1 MDLLII
7 FAAKYLVFIIALIA
21 AFVFARATQEQRR
34 FFIASGLVATV
45 VGFLLVLLA
54 GHLYFHHRPFAV
66 YHITPLVSHPDDN
79 GFPSEHTFISML
91 MAFVVA
97 QIAWRWGLGMFVLAL
112 AVGWGRIAAQ
122 VHWPIDIV
130 GGTVIAALAA
140 VVGYYA
146 AKPLLKMLTKKA
158 K

>member
-1 MDLLII
+1 MDSLII
-7 FAAKYLVFIIALIA
+7 FAAKYLVFVIALIA
-21 AFVFARATQEQRR
+21 AFVFARATPEQRR
-34 FFIASGLVATV
+34 FFMASGLVSTV
-45 VGFLLVLLA
+45 VGFIMVLLA
-54 GHLYFHHRPFAV
+54 GHLYFHQRPFAV
-66 YHITPLVSHPDDN
+66 YHIPPLVSHPDDN

-97 QIAWRWGLGMFVLAL
+97 QISWRWGLGLFVLAL
-112 AVGWGRIAAQ
+112 AVGWGRVAAQ

-140 VVGYYA
+140 LAGYYA
-146 AKPLLKMLTKKA
+146 AKPLLKLLAKKA